1 MGRDYYQGKFTPR
14 YPEKYAGDVKNI
26 IYRSGWELQMMTRFD
41 ITPTV
46 VLWNSE
52 GLSIP
57 YVSPVDGRQHRYF
70 PDFLIK
76 VQGKDGKSKT
86 YLIEVKPH
94 AQTEL
99 RTPKKQTKKFLNEVV
114 TFATNKAKWHAA
126 QELCKEQGWEFRILT
141 EKDHS
146 FI

>member
-41 ITPTV
+41 ITPAV

-52 GLSIP
+52 GLAIP

-99 RTPKKQTKKFLNEVV
+99 RTPKKQTKKFLSEVV

-126 QELCKEQGWEFRILT
+126 QEFCKDQGWEFRILT